1 MKKYNP
7 ELLDKNR
14 FVCISKA
21 DMLDEELMEQ
31 MKEGLDEEGAFDG
44 APYMF
49 ISSLSQFHMQE
60 LKDRLWQMLNE

>member
-1 MKKYNP
+1 
-7 ELLDKNR
+7 
-14 FVCISKA
+14 
-21 DMLDEELMEQ
+21 MLDEELMEQ